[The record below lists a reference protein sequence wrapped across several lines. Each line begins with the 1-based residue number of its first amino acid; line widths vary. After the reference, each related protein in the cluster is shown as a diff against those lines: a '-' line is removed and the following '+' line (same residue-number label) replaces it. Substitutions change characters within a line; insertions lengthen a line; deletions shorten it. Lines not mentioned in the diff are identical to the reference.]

1 MWGPFQAI
9 WGNLET
15 NKMQSALQ
23 GLQSGKK
30 LRQQQYQA
38 NFDSYEQFTR
48 PVWRTDPSLL
58 TQRQ

>member
-23 GLQSGKK
+23 DLQSGKK

-48 PVWRTDPSLL
+48 PDGGQTHHS
-58 TQRQ
+58 